1 MEHNIPSSHI
11 ITLQFDDRLN
21 IQYRN
26 PDELCNFIHS
36 KITDSQKYYILL
48 DEVQLVSNFEEVL
61 ISFLH
66 IKNVD
71 IYIYMLLEAMQSF
84 FRLILLLN
92 LEEEVIKFIC
102 RLYHLKN
109 FLMHVN

>member
-1 MEHNIPSSHI
+1 M
-11 ITLQFDDRLN
+11 
-21 IQYRN
+21 
-26 PDELCNFIHS
+26 CNFIHS

-71 IYIYMLLEAMQSF
+71 IYVTGSNAKFLSSDIITEFRGRGDQIHLSSLSFKEFFDACQLEYEDAWNEYSMF
-84 FRLILLLN
+84 GG
-92 LEEEVIKFIC
+92 
-102 RLYHLKN
+102 
-109 FLMHVN
+109 MP